1 MVTKIERAF
10 ITVDKKATEYISK
23 NSLYLSKQYCMSRD
37 QLSQVEKAYKEGF
50 LEGVRF
56 K

>member
-10 ITVDKKATEYISK
+10 ITVDKKATKIKVDKGRTYR
-23 NSLYLSKQYCMSRD
+23 SRD

>member
-10 ITVDKKATEYISK
+10 VIVDKKATEYISK

-37 QLSQVEKAYKEGF
+37 QMSQVEKAYKEGF
-50 LEGVRF
+50 LAGVRF

>member
-1 MVTKIERAF
+1 MATKMDKAF
-10 ITVDKKATEYISK
+10 LTVNKKAAEYINK

-37 QLSQVEKAYKEGF
+37 QLSQVEKAYKDGF
-50 LEGVRF
+50 LAGVIF